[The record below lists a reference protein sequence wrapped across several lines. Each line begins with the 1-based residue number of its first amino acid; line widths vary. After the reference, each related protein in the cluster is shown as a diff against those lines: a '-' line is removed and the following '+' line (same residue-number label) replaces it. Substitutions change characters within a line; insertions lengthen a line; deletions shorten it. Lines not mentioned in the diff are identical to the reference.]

1 MRAKY
6 SILLSFLLLTISSCT
21 HKAKENTT
29 ANQKMQAYL
38 FTFFTDPTHSIHMA
52 ISRDGYTV
60 TSLNDGNPVIAGDT
74 IASQKGI
81 RDPHVYRGPD
91 GAFYMVMTDLHIF
104 AKQKGYRDTEWERPA
119 ELYDWGNNRGF
130 VFMKSNDLINWT
142 RHNVFVEDL
151 FPQLGDIG
159 CAWAPQTIYDPTEG
173 KLMVYFS
180 MRIGKEKTK
189 LYYAY
194 ADDEFTKLATVPKIL
209 FEHPNP
215 EIQVLDGDITQMP
228 DGRYC
233 LMYVA
238 QEHPGGIKMAI
249 SKKINSDYEYLPDW
263 IDFETGAS
271 EAPNI
276 WKRINED
283 KWVLMYDIY
292 SIEPHNYGFCE
303 TTDFLNFV
311 NIGNF
316 NEGDMKITHVV
327 SPKQGSI
334 THITADE
341 ADRLEKYWKKNK
353 KSYKY

>member
-1 MRAKY
+1 MNPKF
-6 SILLSFLLLTISSCT
+6 IFLLLLLSILFHCT
-21 HKAKENTT
+21 
-29 ANQKMQAYL
+29 QKPKDSLPAEEDMQAYL

-52 ISRDGYTV
+52 ISRDGYTFN
-60 TSLNDGNPVIAGDT
+60 TLNEGNPVIAGDS
-74 IASQKGI
+74 IADQKGV
-81 RDPHVYRGPD
+81 RDPHLYRGPD
-91 GAFYMVMTDLHIF
+91 GAFYMAMTDLHIF
-104 AKQKGYRDTEWERPA
+104 AKQKGYRDTEWERPD

-130 VFMKSNDLINWT
+130 VLMKSQNLITWT
-142 RHNVFVEDL
+142 RHNVFLEDL

-159 CAWAPQTIYDPTEG
+159 CAWAPQTIYDPDEE
-173 KLMVYFS
+173 KLMLYFT
-180 MRIGKEKTK
+180 MRIKKGKTK

-194 ADDEFTKLATVPKIL
+194 TDDEFTKLISEPKL
-209 FEHPNP
+209 MFEHPNP

-249 SKKINSDYEYLPDW
+249 SDKLNSGYEYHQDW
-263 IDFETGAS
+263 IDFEPGAS
-271 EAPNI
+271 EAPSI
-276 WKRINED
+276 WKRIDED
-283 KWVLMYDIY
+283 KWVLMYDIF
-292 SIEPHNYGFCE
+292 SIKPHNYGFCE

-316 NEGDMKITHVV
+316 NEGDMKITNIV

-334 THITADE
+334 IHITAVE

-353 KSYKY
+353 KEYKY